1 MDILL
6 SILAILFV
14 VVGIVGCIVPVIPG
28 PALCYA
34 GLLCAWGCSFS
45 ALTASQLWLL
55 AAVTAAVS
63 VADYFLPGYMAR
75 LAGGSR
81 AGVTGATVGMIAGVI
96 FFNLPGVVLGPFVG
110 AVVGELLHDGRDSAR
125 AFRVGVGSF
134 LSFVV
139 GTGLKLAAACWI
151 AVAVWSDIW
160 PAFREWTL
168 SMF

>member
-14 VVGIVGCIVPVIPG
+14 VAGVAGCIVPVIPG
-28 PALCYA
+28 PALSYA

-45 ALTASQLWLL
+45 ALTAPTLWLL
-55 AAVTAAVS
+55 AAVTAAVT

-75 LAGGSR
+75 WAGGSR
-81 AGVTGATVGMIAGVI
+81 AGVRGATVGMIVGMI

-110 AVVGELLHDGRDSAR
+110 AVAGELLHDSRDSAR
-125 AFRVGVGSF
+125 AFRVGAGSF

-139 GTGLKLAAACWI
+139 GTGLKLVVSVWI
-151 AVAVWSDIW
+151 AAEVWSDIW
-160 PAFREWTL
+160 PAFREWTVSL
-168 SMF
+168 F